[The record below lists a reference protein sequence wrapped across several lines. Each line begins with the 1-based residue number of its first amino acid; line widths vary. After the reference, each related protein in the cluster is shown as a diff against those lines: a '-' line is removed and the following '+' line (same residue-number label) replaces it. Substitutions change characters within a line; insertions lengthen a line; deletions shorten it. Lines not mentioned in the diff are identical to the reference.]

1 MLMKCLNE
9 TKKGEILKNSK
20 GFTLIELVM
29 VIVLLGVLAAVAIPK
44 YIDLQTSAEEATMRA
59 IYGNVQSTY
68 TITLA
73 SLRRAPSPG
82 EVNANLTGDLGAL
95 TMNGSATPNLASG
108 GNTILGTKKTG
119 TFTVTLSGASID
131 SIGNLTIN

>member
-1 MLMKCLNE
+1 M
-9 TKKGEILKNSK
+9 LKNKK

-29 VIVLLGVLAAVAIPK
+29 IIVILGILAAVAIPK
-44 YIDLQTSAEEATMRA
+44 YIDLQSSAEESAIKG
-59 IYGNVQSTY
+59 IYGNVQSAY
-68 TITLA
+68 MITTG
-73 SLRRAPSPG
+73 SLKRPPSPG
-82 EVNANLTGDLGAL
+82 EVNANLTGDLGSL
-95 TMNGSATPNLASG
+95 TMNTEVYPNIASG